1 MAKKKRAK
9 KNKSSLWMVHAKRIL
24 KKINALKGTYAVMS
38 DEALKAKTDEF
49 KERMNRGET
58 TDDLLPEAFAA
69 VREAAK
75 RAIGLSPYDV
85 QIIGGIALHEGKIA
99 ELKTGE
105 GKTLV
110 ATLPA
115 YLHALSGNGVHVVT
129 VNDYLAQRDSE
140 TMGKIYE
147 FMGLSVGTVLSST
160 PHADKKANYACD
172 ITYVTNSE
180 LGFDYLRDNMAK
192 RASETVLRGLEYA
205 IIDEVDS
212 ILIDEA
218 RTPLIISGEGRD
230 VSDIYK
236 QADAVAKNLTPG
248 NESKEFNKIDA
259 MLDDAPVETGDFIV
273 HEKDKIVT
281 LTADGVKKVE
291 KAFGLKK
298 YSDPENVTVQ
308 HTVDLALKANYL
320 MKKDKDYIV
329 RDGEILLVDEFTGRI
344 MEGRQYAD
352 GLQQAIEAKE
362 GVEIREETQTIAT
375 TTYQSFFNKYNR
387 ICGMTGTAYTERR
400 EFKSTYGLKV
410 VVVPTNRPM
419 IRNDRPDKIFM
430 SKKAKFNAVV
440 DDVVRT
446 HATGQP
452 ILLGT
457 ASVKTSEIV
466 SRLLDEADIEHTVL
480 NAKQDSHEA
489 EIIAKAGEFGAV
501 TVATNM
507 AGRGTDII
515 VQPESVKAGGLKVIG
530 TEKHESQR
538 IDNQLRGRSGRQGD
552 PGESVFYISLED
564 DMMRLYGSD
573 RTKKILENGGFEDSE
588 QITSKFVIRAIH
600 KAQLKVEENNFG
612 MRKNVFDYD
621 LVNDKQRELIYKERR
636 RLLAGDAVT
645 NEVQQCFEH
654 SIEDMIK
661 RNIGKKKKKRNYEG
675 LVSDFHKIFDYDI
688 DLNTVK
694 GKSAKEVR
702 KTLNKALEAC
712 KDDMV
717 FADESEKESYER
729 TCLFSALD
737 TMWMEQLRALE
748 FLRQSVKY
756 LGYAQIDPKSE
767 YAIEAF
773 GLYSTMKQNI
783 YSVTSSLYF
792 NNSKMRRS
800 RMEIITGKNM
810 GEGIISLK
818 LRRDG
823 AEK

>member
-1 MAKKKRAK
+1 MSEKKITEKKKSGLWMKHAKK
-9 KNKSSLWMVHAKRIL
+9 IL
-24 KKINALKGTYAVMS
+24 EKVNALKGSYTTLS

-49 KERMNRGET
+49 RNRIAHGESE
-58 TDDLLPEAFAA
+58 DALLPEAFAA

-75 RAIGLSPYDV
+75 RAIGLFPYDV

-115 YLHALSGNGVHVVT
+115 YLHALSGKGVHVVT

-140 TMGKIYE
+140 TMGKIYT

-160 PHADKKANYACD
+160 PHLEKKENYECD

-192 RASETVLRGLEYA
+192 RSSETVLRGLEYA

-218 RTPLIISGEGRD
+218 RTPLIISGEGKD
-230 VSDIYK
+230 VSSIFR
-236 QADAVAKNLTPG
+236 QADAVAKSMTMG
-248 NESKEFNKIDA
+248 SESKEFNKIDA

-291 KAFGLKK
+291 KAFGLKR
-298 YSDPENVTVQ
+298 YSDPANISIQ

-375 TTYQSFFNKYNR
+375 TTYQSFFNKYAR
-387 ICGMTGTAYTERR
+387 ICGMTGTAYTEKK

-410 VVVPTNRPM
+410 VVIPTNRPM
-419 IRNDRPDKIFM
+419 IRVDMEDRIFM
-430 SKKAKFNAVV
+430 SKKAKFDAVI
-440 DDVVRT
+440 DDVVKT

-457 ASVKTSEIV
+457 ASVKTSEAV

-480 NAKQDSHEA
+480 NAKQDAHEA

-515 VQPESVKAGGLKVIG
+515 LQPESVKAGGLKVIG

-552 PGESVFYISLED
+552 PGESVFYLSLED

-573 RTKKILENGGFEDSE
+573 RTKKILENGGFEDHE
-588 QITSKFVIRAIH
+588 RITSRFVIRAIH
-600 KAQLKVEENNFG
+600 KAQAKVEENNFG
-612 MRKNVFDYD
+612 IRKNVFDYD
-621 LVNDKQRELIYKERR
+621 LVNDKQRELIYQERR

-645 NEVQQCFEH
+645 SEVEQCFEH
-654 SIEDMIK
+654 SIE
-661 RNIGKKKKKRNYEG
+661 NIIRKNMKGKKKNYEG
-675 LVSDFHKIFDYDI
+675 LIEDFRKIFDYDI
-688 DLNTVK
+688 EMEKVK
-694 GKSAKEVR
+694 GKSAKEV
-702 KTLNKALEAC
+702 KKVLCDALEAC
-712 KDDMV
+712 KADMV
-717 FADESEKESYER
+717 FADEEEKESYER

-748 FLRQSVKY
+748 FLRQSVRY

-773 GLYSTMKQNI
+773 DLYSTMKQNI

-792 NNSKMRRS
+792 NNRKMRRS
-800 RMEIITGKNM
+800 HMEIITGHNM
-810 GEGIISLK
+810 SDGIVSLRV
-818 LRRDG
+818 RRDG
-823 AEK
+823 ADK